1 MSEKKYNP
9 VYKVQNRFIKKDD
22 GSFYYYWKNISIATE
37 KHLLIL
43 TEGKNF
49 PHTITEKEINDK
61 GIGSNYREE
70 FEKYFEPI
78 SVKLEEGL
86 ECSADDKNPI
96 FLKFVPNNN
105 LFALEEIRIHKA
117 KYEYGDDIK
126 FELHESLSDDIL
138 TFEKL
143 YIGKKNLE
151 LFIKSQQQI
160 DIDYSMA
167 VFSYKNELDWWMDY
181 YDLIEEAGGVTIGE
195 DCQETAYDNFYE
207 VRNLCYEG
215 LNYQASETIP
225 SATISQGFEVK
236 WEEWEGGHPEKTT
249 YKVESVY
256 SRDLDTNEEELY
268 AIVIRKADNNGDI
281 KFISAN

>member
-1 MSEKKYNP
+1 MNISVVK
-9 VYKVQNRFIKKDD
+9 NRFIKKDD
-22 GSFYYYWKNISIATE
+22 GSFYYYWKNLSIATE
-37 KHLLIL
+37 KHLLVL
-43 TEGKNF
+43 TEGRNF
-49 PHTITEKEINDK
+49 PHTITEKELNDK
-61 GIGSNYREE
+61 GISSDYWEE
-70 FEKYFEPI
+70 FEKYFKPI
-78 SVKLEEGL
+78 SVKLEGGL
-86 ECSADDKNPI
+86 ESSADNINPI

-117 KYEYGDDIK
+117 KYEYEDNIK
-126 FELHESLSDDIL
+126 FELSESLTDDIL

-167 VFSYKNELDWWMDY
+167 VFSYENEINWWRDDY
-181 YDLIEEAGGVTIGE
+181 DSIVEAGGMTIGE
-195 DCQETAYDNFYE
+195 DCQETAYDNFHE
-207 VRNLCYEG
+207 IHDLCNKG
-215 LNYQASETIP
+215 LTYQASETIP
-225 SATISQGFEVK
+225 DTTVSQGFEVK
-236 WEEWEGGHPEKTT
+236 WEGGHPEKTT

-256 SRDLDTNEEELY
+256 SRDLDTKEEELY